1 MDRTATKAKLSRECG
16 REAEIVATH
25 KHEAIVGVPMVVRMP
40 VVVVEPQLVPIVFD
54 VEHVEIAVAVSFVWS
69 AVCTTTL

>member
-1 MDRTATKAKLSRECG
+1 
-16 REAEIVATH
+16 
-25 KHEAIVGVPMVVRMP
+25 MVVRMP

-69 AVCTTTL
+69 TVCTTTLRMLKWVVSYPRSKIA